1 MNKNG
6 EREGK
11 KKSMPG
17 SEKADEIAMFSTLPW
32 KMC

>member
-6 EREGK
+6 EREG